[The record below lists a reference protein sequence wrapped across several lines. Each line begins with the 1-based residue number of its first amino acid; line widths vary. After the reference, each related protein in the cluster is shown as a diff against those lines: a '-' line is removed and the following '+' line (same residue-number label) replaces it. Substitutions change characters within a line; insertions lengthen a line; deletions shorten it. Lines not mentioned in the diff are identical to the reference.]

1 MSNAMVAMSSD
12 YSTLRRSLEIQVN
25 EAGSLSEGLR
35 EIFQRVSSARKEL
48 REGLVE
54 SLAQLQ
60 E

>member
-1 MSNAMVAMSSD
+1 MVAMSSD
-12 YSTLRRSLEIQVN
+12 YSALRRSLEIQVN

-35 EIFQRVSSARKEL
+35 EIFQRVSTVRKEL

-54 SLAQLQ
+54 SRAQLQ